1 MEIYGY
7 MNQVNNQEERNDKL
21 DDHALE
27 NNAEYQ
33 EIIDDGSNINETNV
47 SEELNKILP
56 SSGFDFAFDK
66 FQKTLDE
73 AKEVLNMKLE
83 DISKDR
89 TEQIETLSIETMMG
103 DVKKSNLKRLKSR
116 LEAIL
121 FLSEKPRTAE
131 SLAQQCGADTDL
143 IIQALTS
150 LVQDYEDRD
159 GGIVIDC
166 THGYCM
172 QIADEFE
179 DLTDDILPLELRT
192 AVLRTLST
200 IALKEPIMQSD
211 LMQIRGGGIY
221 EHVKELV
228 ELGLV
233 KKTKDGNSH
242 VIHTTKFFSE
252 NFKLSQNGLE
262 LQTVLKKASPRDV
275 EFVRPNT
282 LIAGHVY
289 ESEEEN
295 NSSALEEI
303 TN

>member
-1 MEIYGY
+1 
-7 MNQVNNQEERNDKL
+7 MNQVNNQQDTSENHD
-21 DDHALE
+21 LE
-27 NNAEYQ
+27 NNKEYQ
-33 EIIDDGSNINETNV
+33 EIIDDGSNLNEANV

-73 AKEVLNMKLE
+73 AKEALNMKLD
-83 DISKDR
+83 DISKEDEPEEG
-89 TEQIETLSIETMMG
+89 TKLESLSIEELLG
-103 DVKKSNLKRLKSR
+103 EAKQSGLKRLQSR
-116 LEAIL
+116 IEAIL

-131 SLAQQCGADTDL
+131 SIAQQCDTDADL
-143 IIQALTS
+143 IRQALS
-150 LVQDYEDRD
+150 NLVQDYEDRD

-179 DLTDDILPLELRT
+179 DLTEDILPIALRT

-200 IALKEPIMQSD
+200 IALKEPMMQSD

-228 ELGLV
+228 SLGLV
-233 KKTKDGNSH
+233 KKTKEGNSH
-242 VIHTTKFFSE
+242 IIHTTKFFSE

-282 LIAGHVY
+282 LIAGHEYSPDVK
-289 ESEEEN
+289 ESEEELTA
-295 NSSALEEI
+295 SE
-303 TN
+303 

>member
-89 TEQIETLSIETMMG
+89 QEQTETISIESMMG
-103 DVKKSNLKRLKSR
+103 DVKKSNMKRLKSR

-131 SLAQQCGADTDL
+131 SLAQQCSTDTDL
-143 IIQALTS
+143 IIQALTN

-179 DLTDDILPLELRT
+179 DLTDDILPIELRT

-228 ELGLV
+228 DLGLV

-289 ESEEEN
+289 ESDEEKQEEL
-295 NSSALEEI
+295 SSKS
-303 TN
+303 